1 MQIIL
6 RQDVENLG
14 QMGEIVTVKD
24 GYARNY
30 LIPRSMAYF
39 ASKSAVNKIEFE
51 KKQYAKKQAEQKAGA
66 ESLAAKLTELQVS
79 IPMKVGEEG
88 KLFGSV
94 TTQAVAKELEV
105 MGYNIDKKDIIIDES
120 IKSLGVFTVK
130 VKLHKDVI
138 APLKVWV
145 ISEE

>member
-1 MQIIL
+1 MKIIL

-14 QMGEIVTVKD
+14 NMGEIVTVKD
-24 GYARNY
+24 GYARNF

-39 ASKSAVNKIEFE
+39 ATPSSLKRLEGE
-51 KKQYAKKQAEQKAGA
+51 KRQYVKKQAVEKAKA
-66 ESLAAKLTELQVS
+66 EALATKLSDMQVT

-94 TTQAVAKELEV
+94 TPQAIAKELEV
-105 MGYNIDKKDIIIDES
+105 MGYSIDRRHIIIEEP
-120 IKSLGVFTVK
+120 IKTLGIFSVK
-130 VKLHKDVI
+130 VKLHADVI

-145 ISEE
+145 INED